1 MQLNHYC
8 FICSIKNLKS
18 SDSDFLR
25 CIPDVHI
32 CSANGDINKKIQ
44 KKTKLKLLTLQKL
57 ISSYSDAAVFPAFA
71 S

>member
-44 KKTKLKLLTLQKL
+44 KKTKAADFTETDLFLQ
-57 ISSYSDAAVFPAFA
+57 
-71 S
+71 